1 MRIGVCTTDFDHA
14 MPADELFALVKKL
27 GFSSVQL
34 AFSSVSECGFDVS
47 DHIEIPGSVSG
58 EAVAAIRVAADK
70 HAIHICAVNGTFNMA
85 HPDPSVRREGLD
97 RFEGFIKA
105 VRAIGCDMATLCSG
119 SRSLKGLWTY
129 DPATG
134 DESAYADMRIAMQ
147 EAVAIAEKY
156 DVTLAIETEASN
168 VISTPEK
175 ARRIMDEI
183 ASPNLKM
190 ILDCANLF
198 HKGDAHPENVRPAID
213 KAVSFFGN
221 DIVIAHG
228 KDIRESDA
236 IDFCGTGFGIVDFPY
251 MLKKLKEVSFPGDMM
266 LHGIYNISDMPG
278 CLAFMRQ
285 CFAEEGITETI

>member
-1 MRIGVCTTDFDHA
+1 MRIGVCTTDFENTL
-14 MPADELFALVKKL
+14 PADELFALVKEL

-34 AFSSVSECGFDVS
+34 AFSSVSECGFRVS
-47 DHIEIPGSVSG
+47 EHIEIPGFISE
-58 EAVAAIRVAADK
+58 EAILAIRAASEK
-70 HAIHICAVNGTFNMA
+70 YGIHICAVNGTFNMA
-85 HPDPSVRREGLD
+85 HPDPAVRREGLD

-105 VRAIGCDMATLCSG
+105 VKAIGCGMATLCSG
-119 SRSLKGLWTY
+119 SRSLKGLWTF
-129 DPATG
+129 DPATE
-134 DESAYADMRIAMQ
+134 DESAYSDMRAVMQ
-147 EAVAIAEKY
+147 EAVAVAEKHG
-156 DVTLAIETEASN
+156 VILAIETEASN

-183 ASPNLKM
+183 GSPNLKM

-198 HKGDAHPENVRPAID
+198 HKGEAHPENVRPAID
-213 KAVSFFGN
+213 KAIAHFDR

-266 LHGIYNISDMPG
+266 LHGIYNVSDMPG
-278 CLAFMRQ
+278 CLAFMRK
-285 CFAEEGITETI
+285 CFTEAGITETI

>member
-14 MPADELFALVKKL
+14 MPADELFALVKEL

-47 DHIEIPGSVSG
+47 DHIEIPGSVSD
-58 EAVAAIRVAADK
+58 EAIAAIRAASEK
-70 HAIHICAVNGTFNMA
+70 HGIHICAVNGTFNMA
-85 HPDPSVRREGLD
+85 HPDPVVRREGLD

-105 VRAIGCDMATLCSG
+105 VRAIGCNMATLCSG

-129 DPATG
+129 DPATE
-134 DESAYADMRIAMQ
+134 DESAYSDMRAVMQ

-156 DVTLAIETEASN
+156 DVILAIETEASN

-183 ASPNLKM
+183 GSPNLKM

-198 HKGDAHPENVRPAID
+198 HKGEAHPENVRPAID
-213 KAVSFFGN
+213 KAINYFGR

-266 LHGIYNISDMPG
+266 LHGIYNVCDMPG
-278 CLAFMRQ
+278 CLAFMRK
-285 CFAEEGITETI
+285 CFEESGITETI